1 MSKSINIIYFV
12 DKTDN
17 TKSSICAVTSDKDL
31 RSVDVVANLTEELK
45 STFAHNSLTTIHAHS
60 IALSIA
66 HHKYAEMKEYEFG
79 VEEIP
84 MLE

>member
-1 MSKSINIIYFV
+1 MSKSINVIYFV

-17 TKSSICAVTSDKDL
+17 TKSPICAVTNDKDL
-31 RSVDVVANLTEELK
+31 RDIDFVANLTEELK
-45 STFAHNSLTTIHAHS
+45 NTFAHNSLTTIVAHS

-66 HHKYAEMKEYEFG
+66 HHKYAEMKEYQFG

-84 MLE
+84 LFD